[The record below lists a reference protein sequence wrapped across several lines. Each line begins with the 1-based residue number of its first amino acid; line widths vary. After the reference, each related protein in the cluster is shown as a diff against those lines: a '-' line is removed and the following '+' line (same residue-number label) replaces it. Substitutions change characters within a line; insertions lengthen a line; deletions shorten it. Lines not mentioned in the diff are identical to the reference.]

1 MPHLGR
7 AGAGTALASVIAAM
21 IAPRASTRGFSLTEL
36 LLVLATAATLM
47 AIGTPIL
54 RSALIE
60 SRLRAAANDVG
71 NALLEARREAFRTSE
86 IARVEVNPADG
97 RISVFARDTT
107 TDTIVERRRLFLP
120 PGVAFNNL
128 IAVTNYNFDTLGRP
142 AALPMTVQVRSV
154 ATGVVR
160 TVTVLGTGR
169 VNVT

>member
-1 MPHLGR
+1 
-7 AGAGTALASVIAAM
+7 M
-21 IAPRASTRGFSLTEL
+21 IAPRSSPRGFSLTEL

-47 AIGTPIL
+47 AIGTPVL
-54 RSALIE
+54 RSAMTE
-60 SRLRAAANDVG
+60 SRLRAAASDVG

-86 IARVEVNPADG
+86 VARVEVNPADG
-97 RISVFARDTT
+97 RISVFARDTA
-107 TDTIVERRRLFLP
+107 TDTIVERRRFFLP
-120 PGVAFNNL
+120 RGVTFGNVA
-128 IAVTNYNFDTLGRP
+128 AVTNFTFDTLGRP